1 MELIVF
7 QVLLKCYNILDP
19 IQGLGLPLLLVS
31 VLDSLKAQED
41 RMKSPCKG

>member
-1 MELIVF
+1 MELIDF
-7 QVLLKCYNILDP
+7 QVLLEFYNMLDP
-19 IQGLGLPLLLVS
+19 IQGQRLPLLLVS